1 MNIFSSCGNNTCL
14 WILILLLLAAGFTGN
29 SLDDILSGSC
39 TPILLALLTACGKT
53 ERSPVCYA
61 AATATTDADVT
72 NQ

>member
-39 TPILLALLTACGKT
+39 TPILLALIYSMLKNGTLSHMLCGT
-53 ERSPVCYA
+53 CG
-61 AATATTDADVT
+61 
-72 NQ
+72 NNN